1 MARIGGFTKT
11 RNYARRRRAVGRL
24 RTPYQTGGTILPPPI
39 IPFFPE
45 RAKPWAMKPW
55 QLPYGRIKAARKC
68 RRRVK
73 R

>member
-11 RNYARRRRAVGRL
+11 RNYKRRRAVGRHYS
-24 RTPYQTGGTILPPPI
+24 PYQYGGTILPPPI

-45 RAKPWAMKPW
+45 RARPWANQPW
-55 QLPYGRIKAARKC
+55 EIPYGPIKAVRQRK
-68 RRRVK
+68 RRVK